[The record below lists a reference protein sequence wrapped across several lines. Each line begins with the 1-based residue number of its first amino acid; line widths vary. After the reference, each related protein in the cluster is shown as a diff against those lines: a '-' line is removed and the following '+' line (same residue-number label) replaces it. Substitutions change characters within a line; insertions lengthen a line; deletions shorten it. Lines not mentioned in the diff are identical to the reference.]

1 MVLGGDVGSV
11 MQPHIPDLLDPRGS
25 GLSRAHSSESAVD
38 LVSAQFLAQ
47 ESRECARREDHPSV
61 RWDQGGPHAALVPS
75 RVGTDVQ
82 NPLQS
87 V

>member
-1 MVLGGDVGSV
+1 
-11 MQPHIPDLLDPRGS
+11 MQPHIPDILDPWGP
-25 GLSRAHSSESAVD
+25 GLSRAHSSEGAVD
-38 LVSAQFLAQ
+38 LVSALFLAQ
-47 ESRECARREDHPSV
+47 ESRECARKGESSIGV
-61 RWDQGGPHAALVPS
+61 LGPGQLATATVPT